1 MSDRITEALGLKSRP
16 FDKEIPPDLLWMDTG
31 RTEAVN
37 RLVDTVT
44 HRQHALVTGEPGV
57 GKTCVL
63 RALRHRLSP
72 THFRTHYVAHVTL
85 GRRDFFRQ
93 LCIALQIT
101 PKATPAAMF
110 EAIQGEF
117 IQSSTEHRAHAVVVL
132 DEVQLMPDSTMS
144 QLHVLAN
151 FAWDSEPL
159 LSLVFVGLPELH
171 SKLRMGM
178 HRSLLT
184 RIHTKV
190 ELSPGSPEL
199 TAAYVR
205 RRLDEAGAR
214 TEVFTNDGLAVLHE
228 ETGGLLRSIDVL
240 ALAALRLAVAE
251 DTKLVDRELVRRAL
265 HHTPLA

>member
-1 MSDRITEALGLKSRP
+1 MSDRIQEALGLKTRP
-16 FDKEIPPDLLWMDTG
+16 FGKEVPADLLWMDAG
-31 RTEAVN
+31 RTESLD
-37 RLVDTVT
+37 RLADTVT

-93 LCIALQIT
+93 VCYALQIE

-110 EAIQGEF
+110 EGIQRECV
-117 IQSSTEHRAHAVVVL
+117 QSAAEHRAHTVLVL
-132 DEVQLMPDSTMS
+132 DDAQLMPDSTMS
-144 QLHVLAN
+144 HLYVLSN

-159 LSLVFVGLPELH
+159 LSLVFVGLPELYD
-171 SKLRMGM
+171 KLRMGM

-184 RIHTKV
+184 RIHTRV
-190 ELSPGSPEL
+190 DLSPGSPDL
-199 TAAYVR
+199 TTAYVR
-205 RRLDEAGAR
+205 RRLADAGAK
-214 TEVFTNDGLAVLHE
+214 TELFTADGLAVLHE

-240 ALAALRLAVAE
+240 AQAALRLAVAE
-251 DTKLVDRELVRRAL
+251 DTKLISRDLVRRAL